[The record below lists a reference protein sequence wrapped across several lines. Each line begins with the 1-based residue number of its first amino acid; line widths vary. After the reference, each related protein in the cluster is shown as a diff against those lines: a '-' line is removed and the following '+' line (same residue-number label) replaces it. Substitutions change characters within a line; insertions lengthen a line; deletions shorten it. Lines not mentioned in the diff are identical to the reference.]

1 MDFTKF
7 ELDKISL
14 QSCYYMM
21 NLRLCLFNTIAYLAK
36 FPFLPLA
43 ASASPLA
50 ASASPL
56 AASAS
61 PLAASASPLAASAS
75 PLAAFFHPSAASF
88 HHTALLAVD
97 HSHPGGN
104 YCIVLYI

>member
-1 MDFTKF
+1 MDFMKF

-36 FPFLPLA
+36 FSFLPLA
-43 ASASPLA
+43 ASPLAASFLPLAASPLA
-50 ASASPL
+50 ASFHPL
-56 AASAS
+56 AAY
-61 PLAASASPLAASAS
+61 
-75 PLAAFFHPSAASF
+75 
-88 HHTALLAVD
+88 HTALLAVACPNL

-104 YCIVLYI
+104 YYIMTTCTMYNTITNPTPDMVSI